1 MVDGSGD
8 KVVSRDVVLHLA
20 TEEDLRERK
29 TNGVSE
35 LIEVLVLPLSLSIHD
50 FVVDILAV
58 NDEIVLDMENEVP
71 RVGESL
77 GHLTELIEV
86 STNSSFALFKLIG
99 NVVNDFTQ
107 IFNALKD

>member
-1 MVDGSGD
+1 MA
-8 KVVSRDVVLHLA
+8 KF
-20 TEEDLRERK
+20 
-29 TNGVSE
+29 
-35 LIEVLVLPLSLSIHD
+35 IEVLVLPLSLSIHD
-50 FVVDILAV
+50 LVVNILTID
-58 NDEIVLDMENEVP
+58 NQIMLDMENEVP

-86 STNSSFALFKLIG
+86 SANSSFALFKLIG